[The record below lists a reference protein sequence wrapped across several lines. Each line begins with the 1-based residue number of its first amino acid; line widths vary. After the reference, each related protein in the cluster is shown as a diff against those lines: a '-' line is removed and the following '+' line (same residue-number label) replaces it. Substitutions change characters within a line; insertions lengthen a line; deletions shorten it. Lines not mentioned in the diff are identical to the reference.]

1 MNFKHMVPSDF
12 AAYKPYFSKQRYTLC
27 GYALSSII
35 AWSNEEYQPFGAFAD
50 DALIVAA
57 EFATEQE
64 HRHLILPIAPEKE
77 YEPRE
82 LARLARD
89 LGYSTFWFVP
99 ESYLERQGRDEL
111 ARYFS
116 IVPHEAYDDYVFRTE
131 DLAFLKGNK
140 YSKKRNLINQFEREF
155 VNTGRVQVEEMGP
168 AVVDECLEFLE
179 QWCEE
184 RDGCDGVKNSDLA
197 CEKQAAI
204 TTIENLEQMELK
216 GILVRLDNVVSAFG
230 ISSALTQDMATL
242 QYEKAFSHVKGLYQY
257 LDRECAQ
264 RLFDGFTYINKESD
278 MGMPGIAKSKR
289 SYHPAMM
296 VKAYKLILNPNRA

>member
-1 MNFKHMVPSDF
+1 MLPSDY
-12 AAYKPYFSKQRYTLC
+12 AAYKPYFSAQQYTLC

-57 EFATEQE
+57 EFATERE
-64 HRHLILPIAPEKE
+64 NRHLILPISPQRE
-77 YEPRE
+77 YGPGELSE
-82 LARLARD
+82 LAGD
-89 LGYSTFWFVP
+89 LGYNTYWFVP
-99 ESYLERQGRDEL
+99 ESYIERQGREAL
-111 ARYFS
+111 MRHFS

-131 DLAFLKGNK
+131 DLAYLAGNK

-155 VNTGRVQVEEMGP
+155 LADGRVQVEAMGP
-168 AVVDECLEFLE
+168 AVVDECLVFLE

-184 RDGCDGVKNSDLA
+184 RDGCDGAVNSDLA

-204 TTIENLEQMELK
+204 TTIENLEQMELN
-216 GILVRLDNVVSAFG
+216 GLLVRLDGVVSAFG

-242 QYEKAFSHVKGLYQY
+242 QYEKAFSGVKGLYQY
-257 LDRECAQ
+257 LDRECAR
-264 RLFDGFTYINKESD
+264 RLFEGFTYINKESD

-296 VKAYKLILNPNRA
+296 VKAYKLVVK

>member
-1 MNFKHMVPSDF
+1 MHFKHMVPSDF
-12 AAYKPYFSKQRYTLC
+12 AAYKPYFSQQRYSLC

-35 AWSNEEYQPFGAFAD
+35 AWSNEEYQPFGIFTD

-57 EFATEQE
+57 EFATERE
-64 HRHLILPIAPEKE
+64 HRHLILPISPKRE
-77 YEPRE
+77 YGPGE
-82 LARLARD
+82 LSELARD
-89 LGYSTFWFVP
+89 LGYSTYWFVP
-99 ESYLERQGRDEL
+99 ESYIERQGREEL

-116 IVPHEAYDDYVFRTE
+116 IVPHEAYDDYVFSTE
-131 DLAFLKGNK
+131 DLALLKGNK

-155 VNTGRVQVEEMGP
+155 VAAGRVQVEAMGP

-179 QWCEE
+179 QWCVE
-184 RDGCDGVKNSDLA
+184 RDGCDGTVNMDLA

-230 ISSALTQDMATL
+230 ISSELTRDMATL
-242 QYEKAFSHVKGLYQY
+242 QYEKAFSNVKGLYQY
-257 LDRECAQ
+257 LDRECAR
-264 RLFDGFTYINKESD
+264 RLFEGYAYINKESD

-289 SYHPAMM
+289 SYYPVRM
-296 VKAYKLILNPNRA
+296 VKAYKLTLNPE

>member
-1 MNFKHMVPSDF
+1 MDFKHMVPHDF
-12 AAYKPYFSKQRYTLC
+12 AAYKPFFSAQQYTLC

-35 AWSNEEYQPFGAFAD
+35 AWSNEEYQPFGAFRD

-57 EFATEQE
+57 EFATKCEN
-64 HRHLILPIAPEKE
+64 RHLILPISPKREYQPE
-77 YEPRE
+77 E
-82 LARLARD
+82 LFDLALE

-99 ESYLERQGRDEL
+99 EDYIERQGREQL
-111 ARYFS
+111 TRYFS

-155 VNTGRVQVEEMGP
+155 DANGNVQVEAMGP
-168 AVVDECLEFLE
+168 ANADECLAFLE
-179 QWCEE
+179 QWCAE
-184 RDGCDGVKNSDLA
+184 RDGCDGAVNTDLA

-242 QYEKAFSHVKGLYQY
+242 QYEKAFSGVKGLYQY
-257 LDRECAQ
+257 LDRECAR
-264 RLFDGFTYINKESD
+264 RLFEGFTYINKESN

-289 SYHPAMM
+289 SYYPAMM
-296 VKAYKLILNPNRA
+296 VKAYKLVVK

>member
-1 MNFKHMVPSDF
+1 MVPSDF
-12 AAYKPYFSKQRYTLC
+12 AAYTPYFNAQQYTLC

-35 AWSNEEYQPFGAFAD
+35 AWSNEEYQPFGAVVD

-57 EFATEQE
+57 EFATERE
-64 HRHLILPIAPEKE
+64 NRHLILPISLKRE
-77 YEPRE
+77 YGPGE
-82 LARLARD
+82 LFDLAGE
-89 LGYSTFWFVP
+89 LGYQTFWFVP
-99 ESYLERQGRDEL
+99 ESYIERHGNEEL
-111 ARYFS
+111 SRYFS

-155 VNTGRVQVEEMGP
+155 DAAGRVWVEKMGP

-184 RDGCDGVKNSDLA
+184 RDGCDGAVNTDLA

-204 TTIENLEQMELK
+204 TTIQNLEQMELK
-216 GILVRLDNVVSAFG
+216 GILVRLDGVVSAFG

-242 QYEKAFSHVKGLYQY
+242 QYEKAFSNIKGLYQY
-257 LDRECAQ
+257 LDRECAR
-264 RLFDGFTYINKESD
+264 RLFEGFTYINKESD
-278 MGMPGIAKSKR
+278 MGIPGIAKSKR
-289 SYHPAMM
+289 SYYPAMM
-296 VKAYKLILNPNRA
+296 VKAYKLVVKAEYCSGN